1 MNALK
6 SVIVVAPDCPAEL
19 IRELLGAGILPRQ
32 TQFDVLLPAKNTR
45 LYDRLMAEQ
54 THSGS
59 ARFVPSPGRRFF
71 SPRHLYWLWQ
81 NLRVSENTM
90 VLVADSPH
98 QDLVTALTALTVLA
112 LAGKTVTLLFAT
124 PEAVIDLSGQSF
136 TERWLVRDLNTRV
149 LLKELR
155 RLLWVPLYVLYF
167 LMFGG
172 LVARKKAS
180 EYFASLSEK
189 SPLRNA

>member
-1 MNALK
+1 
-6 SVIVVAPDCPAEL
+6 
-19 IRELLGAGILPRQ
+19 
-32 TQFDVLLPAKNTR
+32 
-45 LYDRLMAEQ
+45 
-54 THSGS
+54 
-59 ARFVPSPGRRFF
+59 
-71 SPRHLYWLWQ
+71 
-81 NLRVSENTM
+81 
-90 VLVADSPH
+90 
-98 QDLVTALTALTVLA
+98 
-112 LAGKTVTLLFAT
+112 
-124 PEAVIDLSGQSF
+124 LSGQSF